1 MINLIII
8 LQFIILIVLSIKL
21 LIISILNDNE
31 LFKLKI
37 MNYIMNWMKYFT
49 VLNFM
54 HFQQQKGFNQM
65 LEILLIITNLLN
77 LINFIKNFIKIFCSL
92 NIFIFYKDKF

>member
-1 MINLIII
+1 
-8 LQFIILIVLSIKL
+8 
-21 LIISILNDNE
+21 
-31 LFKLKI
+31 
-37 MNYIMNWMKYFT
+37 
-49 VLNFM
+49 M

>member
-37 MNYIMNWMKYFT
+37 MNYIMN
-49 VLNFM
+49 
-54 HFQQQKGFNQM
+54 
-65 LEILLIITNLLN
+65 
-77 LINFIKNFIKIFCSL
+77 
-92 NIFIFYKDKF
+92 